1 MYLCAYY
8 SCATMS
14 LDFCPIPEVFRST
27 VAPGVTTQCPVYKR
41 HILLSDGASVQPF
54 LRFLFQILYTR
65 QKSVMSD
72 CDSSCQSH
80 ENNSKNDHLCEGF
93 RVSEDEGRRL
103 KRREKNRV
111 AAQKSRKRQTQRA
124 DLLHQACELLEQ
136 RNRKL
141 RREVDCLSEEQ
152 RLLTEAL
159 RAHEPMCSI
168 MHCSLTSSTS
178 CSLQPENMAARSV

>member
-1 MYLCAYY
+1 MYVCAYY

-93 RVSEDEGRRL
+93 R
-103 KRREKNRV
+103 
-111 AAQKSRKRQTQRA
+111 
-124 DLLHQACELLEQ
+124 ACELLEQ